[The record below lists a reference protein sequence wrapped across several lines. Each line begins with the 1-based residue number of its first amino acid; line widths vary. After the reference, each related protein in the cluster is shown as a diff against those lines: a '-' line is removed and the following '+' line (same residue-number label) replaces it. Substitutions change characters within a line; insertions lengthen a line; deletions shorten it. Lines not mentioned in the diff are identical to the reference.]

1 MAMDVA
7 LTSAMRSNLLTL
19 QSTQSGIDKV
29 QGILAT
35 GRKVNSALDNP
46 SSFFAAQSLNNR
58 ASDLGRLLDSM
69 GQNISTIK
77 QADKGVSSLTKLVD
91 QADAIANQAAT
102 AASGSG
108 QQATLSGS
116 VKLTG
121 SQDVTA
127 LSGVA
132 ANNTFSLTFEVND
145 ESGDKIST
153 LGSGGNATSVTVTV
167 AAGSTVDQMIAD
179 INAQRYGPTGSQA
192 QAIEAK
198 LNDEG
203 KLEIK
208 SLTGGD
214 MRITLDNGNDNDPLV
229 PASSANDI
237 NLAKALGFGDQAL
250 SLTTGAPTG
259 TSEVSLTAT
268 SKPML
273 MSTSFRTSAGTDF
286 ATASTKLA
294 DLVDADNNRIF
305 QASGAVAAATPQD
318 VTGNKLVIGVNGKTE
333 IEVADFT
340 LSYAGGGAAGT
351 VSDSS
356 TIQDL
361 VDTINTHADLK
372 DSIRATY
379 DAATGHFSIQA
390 ISTSVQTVQVGLRA
404 NESTTSGDTT
414 GLTASNLGFGVNP
427 IAASIESDGTPS
439 STVTGLSNFTV
450 GAAAG
455 ELARLENDYNV
466 IRTQIDQLVQD
477 SGYAGVNLLKGDNLR
492 TTFNADRTSSLTT
505 KGKSFT
511 SEGLGISKANFS
523 SAQAIDSAL
532 GQLRSAKSEV
542 RNFGSSLANDLSVIQ
557 TRQDF
562 TKETINNLQEGS
574 DKLTLADKNEEGAK
588 LLALQTQQQ
597 LGVISLS
604 MASQSAQSVLRLF

>member
-1 MAMDVA
+1 MDVA

-29 QGILAT
+29 QGILAS

-58 ASDLGRLLDSM
+58 ASDLSRLLDAM

-77 QADKGVSSLTKLVD
+77 QADKGVSSLAKLVD

-102 AASGSG
+102 AASGAG
-108 QQATLSGS
+108 QKASLGGA

-127 LSGVA
+127 LAGVEGS
-132 ANNTFSLTFEVND
+132 TFSLTFEATDAN
-145 ESGDKIST
+145 GDKIT
-153 LGSGGNATSVTVTV
+153 TFGSAGNATSATVTV

-179 INAQRYGPTGSQA
+179 INAQRFGPAGSQT
-192 QAIEAK
+192 QAVEAT

-214 MRITLDNGNDNDPLV
+214 LRIVVDNG
-229 PASSANDI
+229 ASGGAENNL
-237 NLAKALGFGDQAL
+237 NLAKALGFGEQAL
-250 SLTTGAPTG
+250 NLTTGST
-259 TSEVSLTAT
+259 TTTEVALTAT
-268 SKPML
+268 AKPAL
-273 MSTSFRTSAGTDF
+273 MSTSFRTSNGTDI
-286 ATASTKLA
+286 ATASAKLG
-294 DLVDADNNRIF
+294 DLVDADNNSIF
-305 QASGAVAAATPQD
+305 AATGAVAAASAQD
-318 VTGNKLVIGVNGKTE
+318 VTGNKLMIGVNGKTAQA
-333 IEVADFT
+333 VADFT
-340 LSYAGGGAAGT
+340 LNYAGSGAAGT
-351 VSDSS
+351 ISESS
-356 TIQDL
+356 TIQEL
-361 VDTINTHADLK
+361 VDNINTNADLK
-372 DSIRATY
+372 GAVRASY
-379 DAATGHFSIQA
+379 DASTGQFSIQA
-390 ISTSVQTVQVGLRA
+390 ISTDVETIQVGIRA
-404 NESTTSGDTT
+404 EESATNGDTT
-414 GLTASNLGFGVNP
+414 GLSTNKLGFGVNA
-427 IAASIESDGTPS
+427 IASSVTSDGTQDE
-439 STVTGLSNFTV
+439 TVDGFNNFTV
-450 GAAAG
+450 AAAAG
-455 ELARLENDYNV
+455 EIARLENDYNV

-477 SGYAGVNLLKGDNLR
+477 TGYAGVNLLKGDNLK
-492 TTFNADRTSSLTT
+492 TTFNEDRTSSLTT

-511 SEGLGISKANFS
+511 TEGLGLTEANFS
-523 SAQAIDSAL
+523 STQAIDAAL
-532 GQLRSAKSEV
+532 NQLRTAKTEV
-542 RNFGSSLANDLSVIQ
+542 RNFGSTLANDLTVIQ

>member
-1 MAMDVA
+1 MDVA
-7 LTSAMRSNLLTL
+7 LTAAMRSNLLTL

-29 QGILAT
+29 QGILAS

-58 ASDLGRLLDSM
+58 ASDLSRLLDAM

-77 QADKGVSSLTKLVD
+77 QADKGVTSLAKLVD

-108 QQATLSGS
+108 QQASLAGS
-116 VKLTG
+116 VKLSGT
-121 SQDVTA
+121 QDVTA
-127 LSGVA
+127 LAGVA
-132 ANNTFSLTFEVND
+132 SSTFSLKFELND
-145 ESGDKIST
+145 ANGDKIT
-153 LGSGGNATSVTVTV
+153 TFGSGGNATSATVTV

-179 INAQRYGPTGSQA
+179 INAQRYGPVGSQS

-214 MRITLDNGNDNDPLV
+214 LRITLDNGADSNTTNDL
-229 PASSANDI
+229 

-250 SLTTGAPTG
+250 SLTTGST
-259 TSEVSLTAT
+259 TTTEVSLTAT
-268 SKPML
+268 AKPML
-273 MSTSFRTSAGTDF
+273 MSASFRTSAGTDI
-286 ATASTKLA
+286 ATASTKLK
-294 DLVDADNNRIF
+294 DLVDADNAAIF
-305 QASGAVAAATPQD
+305 QATGNVANNSTVD
-318 VTGNKLVIGVNGKTE
+318 TTGNKLMIGVNGKTAKA
-333 IEVADFT
+333 VADFSVRVVDT
-340 LSYAGGGAAGT
+340 AGSDVASLT
-351 VSDSS
+351 DSS

-361 VDTINTHADLK
+361 VDAINTDADLK
-372 DSIRATY
+372 DSIRASY
-379 DAATGHFSIQA
+379 DSSTGQFSVQA
-390 ISTSVQTVQVGLRA
+390 ISTSVQTIQVGLRA
-404 NESTTSGDTT
+404 TEAAVSGDVT
-414 GLTASNLGFGVNP
+414 GINTNKLGFGVNA
-427 IAASIESDGTPS
+427 ISSSVTSDAGGS
-439 STVTGLSNFTV
+439 GGAVEAYSNFTV

-455 ELARLENDYNV
+455 EIARLEKDYNS
-466 IRTQIDQLVQD
+466 IRAQIDQLVQD
-477 SGYAGVNLLKGDNLR
+477 TGYAGVNLLKGDNLK
-492 TTFNADRTSSLTT
+492 TTFNEDRTSSLTT
-505 KGKSFT
+505 KGRSFT
-511 SEGLGISKANFS
+511 SEGLGITEANFGS
-523 SAQAIDSAL
+523 VQAVDTAL
-532 GQLRSAKSEV
+532 SQLRSAKTEV
-542 RNFGSSLANDLSVIQ
+542 RNFGSTLANDLTVIQ

>member
-1 MAMDVA
+1 MDVA

-19 QSTQSGIDKV
+19 QSTQTGIDHV
-29 QGILAT
+29 QGVLAT

-91 QADAIANQAAT
+91 QADAIANQAVT

-116 VKLTG
+116 VKLSG

-127 LSGVA
+127 LAGVVS
-132 ANNTFSLTFEVND
+132 NTFELTFELND
-145 ESGDKIST
+145 ANGNKITTFTDGDD
-153 LGSGGNATSVTVTV
+153 TSAAVIVTS
-167 AAGSTVDQMIAD
+167 GSTVDQMIAD
-179 INAQRYGPTGSQA
+179 INALRYGPTGTET
-192 QAIEAK
+192 QAIEAT

-203 KLEIK
+203 NLEIK

-214 MRITLDNGNDNDPLV
+214 LRITLDNGNDGTT
-229 PASSANDI
+229 SNDI

-250 SLTTGAPTG
+250 SLTTGAT
-259 TSEVSLTAT
+259 TTTEVSLTAS
-268 SKPML
+268 SKPLL
-273 MSTSFRTSAGTDF
+273 MSASFRTSAGTDI
-286 ATASTKLA
+286 ATASTKLGN
-294 DLVDADNNRIF
+294 LVDANNGRIF
-305 QASGAVAAATPQD
+305 EATGTG
-318 VTGNKLVIGVNGKTE
+318 VTDGTVTNNLMIGINGKSAQS
-333 IEVADFT
+333 VANFEATYTGGTGSLVD
-340 LSYAGGGAAGT
+340 AG
-351 VSDSS
+351 SS
-356 TIQDL
+356 IQDL
-361 VDTINTHADLK
+361 VDSINTNADLK
-372 DSIRATY
+372 DSIRASY
-379 DAATGHFSIQA
+379 DASTGQFSIQA
-390 ISTSVQTVQVGLRA
+390 ISTSVETIQVGLRA
-404 NESTTSGDTT
+404 GESAVATETT
-414 GLTASNLGFGVNP
+414 GISATGLGFGVNP
-427 IAASIESDGTPS
+427 ISSTITSNAGTPD
-439 STVTGLSNFTV
+439 TVDGFSNFTV
-450 GAAAG
+450 ADSAG
-455 ELARLENDYNV
+455 EIARLESDYNA

-477 SGYAGVNLLKGDNLR
+477 TGYAGVNLLKGDNLK
-492 TTFNADRTSSLTT
+492 TTFNEDRTSSLTT

-511 SEGLGISKANFS
+511 TEGLGISKANFS
-523 SAQAIDSAL
+523 SVQSIDTAL
-532 GQLRSAKSEV
+532 GELRTAKTEV
-542 RNFGSSLANDLSVIQ
+542 RNFGSTLANDLSVIQ

>member
-294 DLVDADNNRIF
+294 DLVDADNNNIF
-305 QASGAVAAATPQD
+305 AATGTTAAD
-318 VTGNKLVIGVNGKTE
+318 ETITGHKLMIGVNGKTAK
-333 IEVADFT
+333 EVADFT
-340 LSYAGGGAAGT
+340 SSFTSGVGT
-351 VSDSS
+351 LSDSS

-361 VDTINTHADLK
+361 VDTINTDADLK

-390 ISTSVQTVQVGLRA
+390 ISTSVQTIQVGVRA
-404 NESTTSGDTT
+404 AESAVATETT
-414 GLTASNLGFGVNP
+414 GISATRLGFGVNP
-427 IAASIESDGTPS
+427 IAASVISDAGGPGGAIS
-439 STVTGLSNFTV
+439 GLSNFTV